1 MPKFSQSVLHI
12 YSFYF
17 INGDWFS
24 SLINALFNY
33 FITLHLPALQLTYYI
48 YYNYFLLQIQQLVD
62 MGFTE
67 ERVRRA
73 LLMSHNDLNNATNF
87 LLQESLWR
95 ATVDYQCATD
105 LNQRQMFTKNILV
118 KSCNCFVWEGWRY
131 LKVTYAPDQ

>member
-1 MPKFSQSVLHI
+1 
-12 YSFYF
+12 
-17 INGDWFS
+17 
-24 SLINALFNY
+24 
-33 FITLHLPALQLTYYI
+33 
-48 YYNYFLLQIQQLVD
+48 

-131 LKVTYAPDQ
+131 LKVTYNVYMYKKSYYPSTVKCTGTYNAHVKINLHVLSQSNLQWNIHILFNHVCKEKVIFGQCLVKLLSP